1 MNGDSACVSL
11 WIVSPIEVPL
21 HIHQKL
27 FQIVVV
33 RTISAAL
40 QGIDATPVYCETVT
54 TQGIRT
60 IMIGLPDTA
69 VKESRDRIESALREA
84 GMRFPRRAVT
94 INLAPA
100 DVRKEGSLYDVPI
113 AVAVMAADGKIPT
126 DKLEQYMMVGELSLD
141 GAVKPVK
148 GCLPFAIL
156 ARQMHLKG
164 IIVPRE
170 NACEAAVVNNLDVLC
185 ADTLKDV
192 MDFMAGESEMER
204 KEMNTRE
211 MFEKAERTYPHDFKD
226 VKGQEMVK
234 RAFAIAAA
242 GGHNMIMVGPP
253 GAGKSMMAKCLPSI
267 LPPLSLSEALETT
280 KIHSV
285 AGLRAETGLV
295 TQRPFRSPHHTISSV
310 ALIGGG
316 TNPMPGEVSLAHNGV
331 LYLDELPE
339 FSKSVLE
346 VLRQPLEDRQIT
358 IARAKN
364 TVTYPASLMLVAS
377 MNPCPCGYYNHPTH
391 PCICS
396 ETQVRKY
403 LGRVSGPLLDR
414 IDLQI
419 EILPLSFEEVSRT
432 GVAESS
438 ASIRERVI
446 KARQI
451 QEERFREEPGI
462 HCNAQMTPALL
473 RQYCQLDEKAL
484 NMIQRAMTRLDLSAR
499 AYDRILK
506 VARTIAD
513 YDGEPNIT
521 STHIAEAISYRNLDR
536 SSWGQG

>member
-1 MNGDSACVSL
+1 M
-11 WIVSPIEVPL
+11 
-21 HIHQKL
+21 
-27 FQIVVV
+27 VVK
-33 RTISAAL
+33 TISAAI
-40 QGIDATPVYCETVT
+40 QGINATLVTCEAVIT
-54 TQGIRT
+54 TGIRT
-60 IMIGLPDTA
+60 IMIGLPDTS
-69 VKESRDRIESALREA
+69 VKESRDRVESALRES
-84 GMRFPRRAVT
+84 GYQFPRRAVT

-113 AVAVMAADGKIPT
+113 AVALMAADEKISSA
-126 DKLEQYMMVGELSLD
+126 KLDQYMLVGELSLD

-156 ARQMHLKG
+156 ARQMGLKG
-164 IIVPRE
+164 IVVPRE
-170 NACEAAVVNNLDVLC
+170 NACEAAVVNNLEVRI
-185 ADTLKDV
+185 ADHLRDILAFFE
-192 MDFMAGESEMER
+192 DQADLEI
-204 KEMNTRE
+204 KEINTRE
-211 MFEKAERTYPHDFKD
+211 IFQKAERSFSCNFKD
-226 VKGQEMVK
+226 VKGQEQVK

-242 GGHNMIMVGPP
+242 GGHNLIMVGPP
-253 GAGKSMMAKCLPSI
+253 GAGKTMMAKCLPSI

-285 AGLRAETGLV
+285 AGYRAETGLI

-316 TNPMPGEVSLAHNGV
+316 NNPMPGEVSLAHNGV

-346 VLRQPLEDRQIT
+346 VMRQPLEDRQIT

-364 TVTYPASLMLVAS
+364 TVTYPSSLMLVAS

-391 PCICS
+391 PCICTA
-396 ETQVRKY
+396 TQVSKY
-403 LGRVSGPLLDR
+403 LGRISGPLLDR

-419 EILPLSFEEVSRT
+419 DIVPLSFEEVSKT
-432 GVAESS
+432 TVAESS
-438 ASIRERVI
+438 DIIRERVVR
-446 KARQI
+446 ARKI
-451 QEERFREEPGI
+451 QEERFKDHPLI
-462 HCNAQMTPALL
+462 HCNAMMTPSLL
-473 RQYCQLDEKAL
+473 REHCQLDEKAL
-484 NMIQRAMTRLDLSAR
+484 TMLKKAMAKLDLSAR

-513 YDGEPNIT
+513 YEGCENIT
-521 STHIAEAISYRNLDR
+521 STLIAEAISYRNLDR

>member
-1 MNGDSACVSL
+1 M
-11 WIVSPIEVPL
+11 
-21 HIHQKL
+21 
-27 FQIVVV
+27 VV

-40 QGIDATPVYCETVT
+40 QGIDATPVYCETVA

-60 IMIGLPDTA
+60 ILIGLPDTA

-192 MDFMAGESEMER
+192 MGFMAGESEMER
-204 KEMNTRE
+204 LEMNTRE

-285 AGLRAETGLV
+285 AGLRAATGLV

-316 TNPMPGEVSLAHNGV
+316 TNPMPGEVSLANN
-331 LYLDELPE
+331 
-339 FSKSVLE
+339 VLE
-346 VLRQPLEDRQIT
+346 VGAGGASPA
-358 IARAKN
+358 ARRPSD
-364 TVTYPASLMLVAS
+364 YH
-377 MNPCPCGYYNHPTH
+377 CPC
-391 PCICS
+391 
-396 ETQVRKY
+396 
-403 LGRVSGPLLDR
+403 
-414 IDLQI
+414 
-419 EILPLSFEEVSRT
+419 
-432 GVAESS
+432 
-438 ASIRERVI
+438 
-446 KARQI
+446 
-451 QEERFREEPGI
+451 QEHG
-462 HCNAQMTPALL
+462 
-473 RQYCQLDEKAL
+473 
-484 NMIQRAMTRLDLSAR
+484 DLSGFTYAR
-499 AYDRILK
+499 CQHEPVPLWLLQPSHPSLYLQRDTGAQVFGTR
-506 VARTIAD
+506 VRT
-513 YDGEPNIT
+513 
-521 STHIAEAISYRNLDR
+521 
-536 SSWGQG
+536 SSGSN

>member
-1 MNGDSACVSL
+1 M
-11 WIVSPIEVPL
+11 
-21 HIHQKL
+21 
-27 FQIVVV
+27 VV

-40 QGIDATPVYCETVT
+40 QGIDATPVYCETAT
-54 TQGIRT
+54 APGCRI
-60 IMIGLPDTA
+60 IIIGLPDAA
-69 VKESRDRIESALREA
+69 VKESRDRMESAMRESALRV
-84 GMRFPRRAVT
+84 PRKQII

-113 AVAVMAADGKIPT
+113 AIAVMAGGEVIPAN
-126 DKLEQYMMVGELSLD
+126 KLEHYMMVGELSLD
-141 GAVKPVK
+141 GKVKPVS

-156 ARQMHLKG
+156 ARKMGLKG

-170 NACEAAVVNNLDVLC
+170 NAQEAAVVNNLEVLV
-185 ADTLKDV
+185 ADTLTQIV
-192 MDFMAGESEMER
+192 DFLSDRGMLDQVTV
-204 KEMNTRE
+204 NTRE
-211 MFEKAERTYPHDFKD
+211 MFAQAERTYPADFAD

-242 GGHNMIMVGPP
+242 GGHNLIMVGPP

-285 AGLRAETGLV
+285 AGIRAQSGLI
-295 TQRPFRSPHHTISSV
+295 TQRPFRSPHHTISGV

-316 TNPMPGEVSLAHNGV
+316 TNPLPGEVSLAHNGV

-339 FSKSVLE
+339 FNRSVLE
-346 VLRQPLEDRQIT
+346 VLRQPLEDRKIT

-364 TVTYPASLMLVAS
+364 TVTYPSSLMLVAS
-377 MNPCPCGYYNHPTH
+377 MNPCPCGYYNHPTRE
-391 PCICS
+391 CTCT

-403 LGRVSGPLLDR
+403 LGRISGPLLDR

-419 EILPLSFEEVSRT
+419 EIHPLSFDELSRT
-432 GVAESS
+432 HVAESS
-438 ASIRERVI
+438 ASIRERVL

-451 QEERFREEPGI
+451 QEERYAKYNSLPMGEGRGEAV
-462 HCNAQMTPALL
+462 HCNAQMTPALM
-473 RQYCQLDEKAL
+473 REFCVLDDRSLKML
-484 NMIQRAMTRLDLSAR
+484 QNAMSKLDLSAR
-499 AYDRILK
+499 AYDRILR

-513 YDGEPNIT
+513 YEGEESIK
-521 STHIAEAISYRNLDR
+521 STHIAEAISYRNLDKQ
-536 SSWGQG
+536 SWGQG

>member
-1 MNGDSACVSL
+1 M
-11 WIVSPIEVPL
+11 
-21 HIHQKL
+21 
-27 FQIVVV
+27 VV
-33 RTISAAL
+33 RAISAAL
-40 QGIDATPVYCETVT
+40 LGIDATPVYCEIAIT
-54 TQGIRT
+54 TGIRT
-60 IMIGLPDTA
+60 ILIGLPDTA
-69 VKESRDRIESALREA
+69 VKESRDRIESALRET
-84 GMRFPRRAVT
+84 GLKFPRRAVT

-113 AVAVMAADGKIPT
+113 AVAVLAADGKIPA
-126 DKLEQYMMVGELSLD
+126 DKLGQYMMVGELSLD

-170 NACEAAVVNNLDVLC
+170 NACEAAVVNNLEVLC
-185 ADTLKDV
+185 ADHIKDV
-192 MDFMAGESEMER
+192 LGFMAGEVEMER
-204 KEMNTRE
+204 MEMNTRE
-211 MFEKAERTYPHDFKD
+211 MFRQAERTFTSDFAD

-242 GGHNMIMVGPP
+242 GGHNLIMVGPP

-285 AGLRAETGLV
+285 AGLRAKTGLV

-316 TNPMPGEVSLAHNGV
+316 MNPMPGEVSLAHNGV

-346 VLRQPLEDRQIT
+346 VMRQPLEDRQIT

-364 TVTYPASLMLVAS
+364 TVTYPSSLMLVAS

-391 PCICS
+391 PCVCT

-403 LGRVSGPLLDR
+403 LGKVSGPLLDR

-432 GVAESS
+432 QVSEPSS
-438 ASIRERVI
+438 VIRERVL

-451 QEERFREEPGI
+451 QEKRFENYPSV
-462 HCNAQMTPALL
+462 HCNAQMTPALM
-473 RQYCQLDEKAL
+473 REHCQLDDKAL
-484 NMIQRAMTRLDLSAR
+484 ALIKKAMTKLDLSAR
-499 AYDRILK
+499 AYDRILR
-506 VARTIAD
+506 VSRTIAD
-513 YDGEPNIT
+513 YEGQPNIS
-521 STHIAEAISYRNLDR
+521 STHIAEAIGYRNLDR
-536 SSWGQG
+536 GSWGQG